1 MNEKKLKKIGKKELL
16 EILLSQAKRIQ
27 ELEIELENTK
37 KELESKKII
46 IEESGTI
53 AEAALKLNN
62 IFAVAQEAADQYLLN
77 VKEKYKSTENDT
89 KKTYNS

>member
-27 ELEIELENTK
+27 ELEIELEKTK
-37 KELESKKII
+37 KELSTKQII
-46 IEESGTI
+46 IEESGSI